1 MSCNVLG
8 RARKH
13 FACNKNKATN
23 KMTAEKIIEKLRLA
37 KHPEGGFYKET
48 YRAEQVITLEDG
60 RVRNAGTAIYYLLKD
75 ADKSHFHKVSSDE
88 LWLFHEGQPLEI
100 VIITSDGKIATKIL
114 GNRLD
119 LDEEPQVIIKAN
131 TWFAAQVKD
140 EKGFALVTCTV
151 APGFDFD
158 DFELG
163 KKEELVKRFPN
174 SKNEIEKLSW

>member
-1 MSCNVLG
+1 MFLG
-8 RARKH
+8 CARQH

-23 KMTAEKIIEKLRLA
+23 KMTAEQIIEKLRLA
-37 KHPEGGFYKET
+37 KHSEGGFYRET
-48 YRAEQVITLEDG
+48 YRAEKVITLKDG

-88 LWLFHEGQPLEI
+88 LWLFHQGQPLEI
-100 VIITSDGKIATKIL
+100 FIITADGKIATKTL

-119 LDEEPQVIIKAN
+119 MDEEPQLIVKAN
-131 TWFAAQVKD
+131 TWFAARVKD
-140 EKGFALVTCTV
+140 EMGFTLITCTV